1 MSKLHTSFLG
11 AALIVL
17 ATTLAQAQQNPQKPA
32 THPTEPSTQP
42 TEGTAADRTRPGATP
57 TQSAPTQG
65 APTQAEDPRPSTSQ
79 TEGTAADSTPPGR
92 TPTGPG
98 AATQPKELVGAAVV
112 SNTQA
117 PLGEVVDVVFDAKNQ
132 PAFVVISTEGKSVAV
147 PYSVATSM
155 RTSDKIVMDRAR
167 LQAAPKVKEG
177 DWKKPEGNWKDE
189 SARYWKRG

>member
-1 MSKLHTSFLG
+1 MSKLRTSFIG
-11 AALIVL
+11 AALIML
-17 ATTLAQAQQNPQKPA
+17 AATLAQAQQNPQKPSDP
-32 THPTEPSTQP
+32 TH
-42 TEGTAADRTRPGATP
+42 PGAT
-57 TQSAPTQG
+57 PTQG

-117 PLGEVVDVVFDAKNQ
+117 PLGEVVDVVFDARNQ

-155 RTSDKIVMDRAR
+155 KTSDKIVMDRAR

-177 DWKKPEGNWKDE
+177 EWKKESGGTWKDE